1 MVSRSSVSCSKIN
14 IADYRLPGCADS
26 SNFLVLN
33 AVDLP
38 PSLLDAPRFDEESK
52 TSSSQVRSTPI
63 IITRA
68 DSRVLKPIAGDSPRS
83 SVPSKKFL
91 GKLPPLPQNTLRFDF
106 IESLLPNKQ
115 TSPVKLSGEY
125 INNQM
130 NYKYSNIVKY
140 RLITNHYRSF
150 KSTNTT
156 RDPRLVSPNNIR
168 DNKSP
173 SANSISSSIII
184 RTIRESGYT

>member
-26 SNFLVLN
+26 SKFLVLN

-125 INNQM
+125 TNSQM

-140 RLITNHYRSF
+140 RLITNHYCYSKF
-150 KSTNTT
+150 TNAN
-156 RDPRLVSPNNIR
+156 RDPRLVSPNDIR
-168 DNKSP
+168 NNKS
-173 SANSISSSIII
+173 SSTDSISTSITI
-184 RTIRESGYT
+184 RTIRESGYA